1 MKFGLVVGCHWVCAN
16 VLCFLLLREVVHKKH
31 KGGTWTGTWEVWETY
46 AQKMWMDSG
55 QGEFDLCGQGLREEL
70 PSLSFCSLQPL
81 LSVLN
86 HCHSLGVFCS
96 LLSRLQ
102 EDTVQRLRMGF
113 WALPR
118 RRSSATARPLCM
130 RCCRRRGAGA
140 GWAWISQPCSLWG
153 SKTSEKRQ
161 MPTSWMWLKKT
172 GKEKELCSVK
182 SSEGEKE
189 VLYYLCAFCLIAVIV
204 VNI

>member
-1 MKFGLVVGCHWVCAN
+1 MGGVGDPCTGN
-16 VLCFLLLREVVHKKH
+16 VNGFRA
-31 KGGTWTGTWEVWETY
+31 GG
-46 AQKMWMDSG
+46 A
-55 QGEFDLCGQGLREEL
+55 C
-70 PSLSFCSLQPL
+70 SLWSRAEGRASLNFCSLQPL
-81 LSVLN
+81 LSVLT

-102 EDTVQRLRMGF
+102 EDTVQRLRMDF

-118 RRSSATARPLCM
+118 RRSSATARPRCT

-140 GWAWISQPCSLWG
+140 GWAWINQLCSRWG

-161 MPTSWMWLKKT
+161 MLTSWMWLKKT

-189 VLYYLCAFCLIAVIV
+189 VL
-204 VNI
+204 